1 MQTSPHRRS
10 HPDHRVRGYR
20 EVVMGVDARRVG
32 SASVCC
38 GWAIRFGSNFAA
50 VRTRTVVT
58 VITVAAVWV
67 GVVVW
72 SVVPPSPD
80 GYLVGAVSSAQD
92 AVSATGTVLLVGQA
106 DLDADLLPPY
116 TATVLDEAQQTTA
129 TAAQDLL
136 AAPVPDD
143 SSEEVRQELVPLLVA
158 ASNGVTAV
166 GTATANGDQDAARA
180 ALTALG
186 PVREQLDQFVQDN
199 Q

>member
-1 MQTSPHRRS
+1 
-10 HPDHRVRGYR
+10 
-20 EVVMGVDARRVG
+20 
-32 SASVCC
+32 
-38 GWAIRFGSNFAA
+38 
-50 VRTRTVVT
+50 VT

-92 AVSATGTVLLVGQA
+92 AVSATGTVLLAGQA
-106 DLDADLLPPY
+106 DLDGHLLAPY
-116 TATVLDEAQQTTA
+116 TADALDQAQQAAA

-143 SSEEVRQELVPLLVA
+143 SSQAVRRELVPLLVA
-158 ASNGVTAV
+158 ASDGVTAV
-166 GTATANGDQDAARA
+166 QTGTANGDDRA
-180 ALTALG
+180 VRDALTALV
-186 PVREQLDQFVQDN
+186 PIRDQLDEFVQDN